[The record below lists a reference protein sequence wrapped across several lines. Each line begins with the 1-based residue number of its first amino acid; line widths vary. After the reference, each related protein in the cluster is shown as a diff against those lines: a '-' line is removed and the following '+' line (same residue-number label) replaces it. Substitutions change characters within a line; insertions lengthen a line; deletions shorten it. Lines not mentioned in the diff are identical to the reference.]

1 MIYTTGTNLLAPDF
15 KELCKEVAYLP
26 EKACDTA
33 LVTLAGAVFNCV
45 VRRFGI

>member
-1 MIYTTGTNLLAPDF
+1 MIYTAGANLLALDF
-15 KELCKEVAYLP
+15 KELSEEVSYLP

-45 VRRFGI
+45 VRCFGI